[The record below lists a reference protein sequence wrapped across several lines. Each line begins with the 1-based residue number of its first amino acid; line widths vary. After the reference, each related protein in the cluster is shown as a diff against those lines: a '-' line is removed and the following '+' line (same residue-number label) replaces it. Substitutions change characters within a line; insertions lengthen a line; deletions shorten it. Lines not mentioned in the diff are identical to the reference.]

1 MTLIYIYIDFK
12 IEKEGRIP
20 YNSRSSFSS
29 FRFEGGMQI
38 PRHGCCYR
46 DPEHHPPL
54 LLHPTAANYA
64 FFSRAERLA
73 CLFAHRRIYRVVPNQ
88 GSLARPCAT
97 LKITSFRLGGGRCFP
112 SQVEIADYL
121 LYPRERVIFNSLSH
135 IIQQI
140 CKIIFTI
147 SQCML
152 FLKRFLPP

>member
-1 MTLIYIYIDFK
+1 MTLIYISILK
-12 IEKEGRIP
+12 
-20 YNSRSSFSS
+20 SRRKRGGYLITADHRPFSS

-46 DPEHHPPL
+46 DREHPPL

-73 CLFAHRRIYRVVPNQ
+73 CLFAHRRIYRVVSNQ